1 MIDQLCQGWRTRDQI
16 IQLFNGNSH
25 LADAVVQKK
34 RSEGQYREHP
44 DLPDD
49 PQMTLYYVPRLHCF
63 FKYMH

>member
-1 MIDQLCQGWRTRDQI
+1 MIHRLYQGWRTRDQI

-34 RSEGQYREHP
+34 KSEGQFREHP

-49 PQMTLYYVPRLHCF
+49 PQMTLYYAPRLHCSL
-63 FKYMH
+63 